1 MEKARLAVIADAQQ
15 KARALAAGF
24 GHKLGKLW
32 RIDYENP
39 DSSLLML
46 RNERVQ
52 YSEAAANAGYQDA
65 GIVIRVSVIYR
76 LGGRR

>member
-1 MEKARLAVIADAQQ
+1 MEKVRLAAIADAQQ
-15 KARALAAGF
+15 KFCALAAGF
-24 GHKLGKLW
+24 GHKLGRLW

-52 YSEAAANAGYQDA
+52 YNEAAADAGYHDA
-65 GIVIRVSVIYR
+65 GIVIRVSVIYC